1 MRSVAGTIGE
11 WRLLEAQRDHGQ
23 RLASIGQL
31 AVGIAHEINSPTQYI
46 GDNVRFLRDAF
57 EELRPLLAAC
67 AALRRA
73 AGRETVARDVQTAF
87 AEAAQQADQLEYLLG
102 EIPKAIHDSLEGV
115 NDVSQIIRSLK
126 EFSHPGNGEKKAIDA
141 NRAVKTALAVTRN
154 QWKHVAE
161 AVVDLLPGLP
171 HVFGR
176 PGDLDQ
182 VLVNLIVNAVHAIEA
197 KGRKGDGVKGT
208 IAIRTRQVGRRL
220 EVEVADTG
228 TGIPE
233 SIRDKVFEP
242 FFTTKQAGL
251 GTGQGLAI
259 ARAIIVNRYGG
270 ELTFETEE
278 ERGTTFRI
286 RIPVPGPAE
295 LHAKEHR

>member
-1 MRSVAGTIGE
+1 MRSAVGTVAG
-11 WRLLEAQRDHGQ
+11 WRLLEAQRDHTQ

-67 AALRRA
+67 AAFRKA
-73 AGRETVARDVQTAF
+73 AGGNTADENAHTAL
-87 AEAAQQADQLEYLLG
+87 AEAAEQTEQLEYLLG

-126 EFSHPGNGEKKAIDA
+126 EFSHPGNGEKKAIDL
-141 NRAVKTALAVTRN
+141 NHAVRIALTVSRN

-161 AVVDLLPGLP
+161 AVVDLAPGLP
-171 HVFGR
+171 HVMGR
-176 PGDLDQ
+176 PGDLDH
-182 VLVNLIVNAVHAIEA
+182 VLVNLLVNAAHAIEA
-197 KGRKGDGVKGT
+197 KGGRGEKTKGT
-208 IAIRTRQVGRRL
+208 IAVRTRQVDRRL
-220 EVEVADTG
+220 EVDVADTG

-233 SIRDKVFEP
+233 AIRAKVFER
-242 FFTTKQAGL
+242 FFTTKQAGR

-259 ARAIIVNRYGG
+259 ARSIVVDRYGG

-278 ERGTTFRI
+278 GHGTTFRI
-286 RIPVPGPAE
+286 RLPVPGPAE
-295 LHAKEHR
+295 